1 MVFYG
6 INCLMSKFISTHTNY
21 NPVGKLKLS
30 LIISFILNIS
40 TNYNIKL
47 SVNLASLV
55 ETIVLASL
63 QN

>member
-6 INCLMSKFISTHTNY
+6 INCLMSTFISTHTNY

-30 LIISFILNIS
+30 LIISFLLNIS
-40 TNYNIKL
+40 RNYNIKL

-55 ETIVLASL
+55 ETVVLASL